1 MTSFTDLSNSKSLE
15 TFNKIKE
22 ELNDEKTR
30 HNKEMERLLDK
41 LEKCVVSKLKKRGN
55 FMVLPH
61 DEDIAVYIV
70 DNAGRNTTYYVY
82 AVGLT
87 ADDHVI
93 YVTSEALYH
102 EWYMNDIV
110 GDNVKDENGFWIEE
124 FVKKSDYWR
133 TFEDNV
139 RKYNIFFNKENVLMN
154 VYRIIEELENE
165 NLSKL

>member
-15 TFNKIKE
+15 TLNKIKE

-41 LEKCVVSKLKKRGN
+41 LEKCVVSQLKKRGN
-55 FMVLPH
+55 FMVIPH
-61 DEDIAVYIV
+61 DEDIAVYIL

-87 ADDHVI
+87 TDDHVI

-102 EWYMNDIV
+102 EWYMNDID
-110 GDNVKDENGFWIEE
+110 DNAKDENGFWIEE
-124 FVKKSDYWR
+124 FVKKSDYWWA
-133 TFEDNV
+133 FEDNV
-139 RKYNIFFNKENVLMN
+139 RKYNISFNKENVLMN

>member
-1 MTSFTDLSNSKSLE
+1 MASFKDLSNSKSFE

-30 HNKEMERLLDK
+30 HTKEMEILLDK
-41 LEKCVVSKLKKRGN
+41 LEKCVVIKLKNRGN
-55 FMVLPH
+55 FMILPH

-87 ADDHVI
+87 TDDHVI

-102 EWYMNDIV
+102 EQYINDID
-110 GDNVKDENGFWIEE
+110 DNVKDENGFWIEE
-124 FVKKSDYWR
+124 LVKKSNYWW

-139 RKYNIFFNKENVLMN
+139 RKYNISFNKENVLMN

>member
-1 MTSFTDLSNSKSLE
+1 MTAIKDLSNSKSLE

-30 HNKEMERLLDK
+30 HNKEMEILLDK

-55 FMVLPH
+55 FMILPH
-61 DEDIAVYIV
+61 DEDIIV
-70 DNAGRNTTYYVY
+70 CIADDDRRNTTYHVY

-87 ADDHVI
+87 TDDHVI

-102 EWYMNDIV
+102 EQYMNDID
-110 GDNVKDENGFWIEE
+110 DNVKDENGFWIEE
-124 FVKKSDYWR
+124 LVKKSDYWW

-139 RKYNIFFNKENVLMN
+139 RKYNISFNKENVLMN
-154 VYRIIEELENE
+154 VCRIIEELENE

>member
-1 MTSFTDLSNSKSLE
+1 MTAINDLSNYKSLE

-30 HNKEMERLLDK
+30 HNKEMERLLNK
-41 LEKCVVSKLKKRGN
+41 LEKCVVSQLKKRGN

-61 DEDIAVYIV
+61 DEDIGVYIV
-70 DNAGRNTTYYVY
+70 DDAGRNTTYYVY

-87 ADDHVI
+87 TDDRVI

-102 EWYMNDIV
+102 ELYMNDIV

-124 FVKKSDYWR
+124 LVKKSNYWW

-139 RKYNIFFNKENVLMN
+139 RKYNISINKENVLMN

>member
-1 MTSFTDLSNSKSLE
+1 MTSFKDLSNSKSVE

-41 LEKCVVSKLKKRGN
+41 LEKCVVGQLKKRGN
-55 FMVLPH
+55 FLILPH
-61 DEDIAVYIV
+61 DEDIAVCIV
-70 DNAGRNTTYYVY
+70 DGAGRNTTYYVY

-87 ADDHVI
+87 TDDHVI
-93 YVTSEALYH
+93 YVTNEALYH
-102 EWYMNDIV
+102 EWYINDIA

-124 FVKKSDYWR
+124 LVKKSDYWW

-154 VYRIIEELENE
+154 VCRIIEELENE

>member
-1 MTSFTDLSNSKSLE
+1 MASFKDLSNSKSFE
-15 TFNKIKE
+15 TFNKIKKE
-22 ELNDEKTR
+22 INDEKTR
-30 HNKEMERLLDK
+30 HKKEMEILLDK
-41 LEKCVVSKLKKRGN
+41 LEKCVVSKLKNRGN
-55 FMVLPH
+55 FMILPH

-87 ADDHVI
+87 TDDHVI

-124 FVKKSDYWR
+124 FVKKSDHWW

-139 RKYNIFFNKENVLMN
+139 RKYNISFNKENVLMN

-165 NLSKL
+165 NQ

>member
-1 MTSFTDLSNSKSLE
+1 MTSFKNISNSKSFE

-22 ELNDEKTR
+22 ELNDEKIR
-30 HNKEMERLLDK
+30 HSKEMERLLDK
-41 LEKCVVSKLKKRGN
+41 LEKCVVNQLKKRGN
-55 FMVLPH
+55 FMILPH

-87 ADDHVI
+87 TDDHVI

-102 EWYMNDIV
+102 EWYMNDIA
-110 GDNVKDENGFWIEE
+110 GDNVKDENGYWIEE
-124 FVKKSDYWR
+124 FVKKSDYWW

-139 RKYNIFFNKENVLMN
+139 RKYNISFNKENVLMN